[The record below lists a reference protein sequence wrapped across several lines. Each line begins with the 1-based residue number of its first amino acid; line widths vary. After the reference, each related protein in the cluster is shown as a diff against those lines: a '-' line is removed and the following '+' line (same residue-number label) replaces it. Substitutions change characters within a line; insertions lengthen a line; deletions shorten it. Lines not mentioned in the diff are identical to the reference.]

1 MSVQYPRERFSKNQ
15 LKRAINDSFAKRF
28 VAKWMFAD
36 FENGAELIGCDW
48 YTGPGISICGVLF
61 WGVQWPADRD
71 LSPFRLRQ

>member
-48 YTGPGISICGVLF
+48 
-61 WGVQWPADRD
+61 
-71 LSPFRLRQ
+71 